1 MKKWAFR
8 TLLLAGLIT
17 LGLWG
22 WRAWFPSPQQVIRKR
37 LAELAQAASFSSN
50 EAPLAK
56 LAAVQKLPAFFTAE
70 VEITVEAPG
79 RSQQTFHG
87 RDELLQAALGARSA
101 LSGLNVEFLDVNVSV
116 GPDQESA
123 TANLTA
129 KAKVPGED
137 FMVQEL
143 KFTLKKIQGAWLIL
157 RVETVKTLS

>member
-1 MKKWAFR
+1 M
-8 TLLLAGLIT
+8 
-17 LGLWG
+17 
-22 WRAWFPSPQQVIRKR
+22 
-37 LAELAQAASFSSN
+37 
-50 EAPLAK
+50 
-56 LAAVQKLPAFFTAE
+56 
-70 VEITVEAPG
+70 
-79 RSQQTFHG
+79 
-87 RDELLQAALGARSA
+87 GARTA
-101 LSGLNVEFLDVNVSV
+101 LAGLNVEFLDVSVSV